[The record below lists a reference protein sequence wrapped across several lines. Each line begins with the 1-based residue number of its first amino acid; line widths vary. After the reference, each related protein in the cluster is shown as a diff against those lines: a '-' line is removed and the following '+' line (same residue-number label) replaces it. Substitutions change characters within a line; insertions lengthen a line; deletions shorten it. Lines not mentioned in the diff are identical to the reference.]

1 MMFIH
6 NFGWDLFSSSNKQIP
21 NMDDEL
27 HLSHKRSTMLLNK
40 LMNAL
45 QKATEKEES
54 ASREASTMARSFVQL
69 TPDSSQDDASSDRIP
84 SVVLPSIAQAYQ
96 VDLRRRAEGDRK
108 MFWRCYFN
116 AVSCFWFQFPSL
128 FIWFSLNASF
138 KIPKMLAKMSNI
150 HNVSRLN
157 QIRQDS
163 EFFLFSDI
171 ITWQCYIDGLLFY
184 KSERKHPGYDHR
196 NSTSSFRLSIPS
208 SSSRRSPSV

>member
-1 MMFIH
+1 
-6 NFGWDLFSSSNKQIP
+6 
-21 NMDDEL
+21 
-27 HLSHKRSTMLLNK
+27 MLLNK

-116 AVSCFWFQFPSL
+116 AVSCF
-128 FIWFSLNASF
+128 
-138 KIPKMLAKMSNI
+138 
-150 HNVSRLN
+150 
-157 QIRQDS
+157 
-163 EFFLFSDI
+163 
-171 ITWQCYIDGLLFY
+171 
-184 KSERKHPGYDHR
+184 
-196 NSTSSFRLSIPS
+196 
-208 SSSRRSPSV
+208 